1 MLKMP
6 RKVMRDVEVPEKGSN
21 EEMWFSF
28 ELTTEEE
35 DKACLV
41 REIGEVI
48 GWLNAKKKGNGY
60 VHSQLI
66 CRINRNV
73 Q

>member
-1 MLKMP
+1 
-6 RKVMRDVEVPEKGSN
+6 
-21 EEMWFSF
+21 MWFSF
-28 ELTTEEE
+28 ELTTSEEV
-35 DKACLV
+35 KACLV

-66 CRINRNV
+66 CRINRDV